1 MNEKPIPH
9 GSVFRSGNF
18 ERTHH
23 ASIQTYLYVAIA
35 YDRYMG
41 VMERES
47 KKRTRRN
54 QLREIIL
61 GTVQVAGLISVAV
74 VAPNVI
80 GAMAKVGLLP
90 SPRQKDVVV
99 RSCTRLIR
107 QGYLMRQDGR
117 LCLTRRGEA
126 LLRQWELRA
135 QARKKPRK
143 WDGKWRVLIFDI
155 PERRKTLRSQI
166 RRTLVEIGFV
176 RLQDSVW
183 VYPYDCEDFLML
195 LKADFRVGRE
205 LLYMIV
211 DSLENDNHL
220 RRSFGL

>member
-1 MNEKPIPH
+1 
-9 GSVFRSGNF
+9 
-18 ERTHH
+18 
-23 ASIQTYLYVAIA
+23 
-35 YDRYMG
+35 
-41 VMERES
+41 
-47 KKRTRRN
+47 
-54 QLREIIL
+54 
-61 GTVQVAGLISVAV
+61 
-74 VAPNVI
+74 
-80 GAMAKVGLLP
+80 
-90 SPRQKDVVV
+90 
-99 RSCTRLIR
+99 
-107 QGYLMRQDGR
+107 MRQDGR